1 MAGRFRRRA
10 ARRAVLV
17 VALAVLVDPVG
28 AVQALNSPTEQE
40 IERARDARER
50 TEQAVAD
57 VQARLAT
64 LAAELDEARI
74 RAAIA
79 VEAYNGARYE
89 LSRARLAEEAAAGE
103 AVEIRGQRSM
113 ADVELGRR
121 AAATY
126 RSGGGWSEL
135 SVVMRVVTD
144 ASIVDITEAL
154 ATVTRSQS
162 VVHGRWSGAL
172 DEAEVA
178 VRAAERQVVE
188 RAAAEG
194 DAAETL
200 ERAKRA
206 VSEHEDAVARASATR
221 DELMLELAAVR
232 GTTAELEH
240 DRQRAEDQREQAERE
255 RAAQQQA
262 EPAQHEE
269 AADDT
274 GPERTQRDD
283 AETGESAAPRPADE
297 AEPVASSAPEPAATS
312 ASRPGT
318 SFAGAAAAARA
329 IDYARAQIGKP
340 YVWAGAGPA
349 GFDCSGLTMRA
360 WEHGGVRLTHWSVAQ
375 ARQTVAVPYS
385 DLRPGDLIFW
395 SENDAPSGTYHVAL
409 YIGGGE
415 MIHAP
420 SPGGHVEVRDV
431 FYWRTP
437 SFYARVPA

>member
-1 MAGRFRRRA
+1 MAGQFRQRA

-28 AVQALNSPTEQE
+28 AVQALNSPAEQE
-40 IERARDARER
+40 IERARDAQER

-57 VQARLAT
+57 VQARLAA

-89 LSRARLAEEAAAGE
+89 LSRARLHEEAAAGE
-103 AVEIRGQRSM
+103 AVEIRGERSA

-135 SVVMRVVTD
+135 SVVMNVVTD
-144 ASIVDITEAL
+144 ASIVDISEAL

-162 VVHGRWSGAL
+162 VVHDRWSGAL
-172 DEAEVA
+172 DEAESA
-178 VRAAERQVVE
+178 VRAAERQVAELAATE
-188 RAAAEG
+188 RAAEQA
-194 DAAETL
+194 L
-200 ERAKRA
+200 ERAKQA
-206 VSEHEDAVARASATR
+206 VTEHEDAVARAAAMR
-221 DELMLELAAVR
+221 DALILELAAAR
-232 GTTAELEH
+232 GTTAELER
-240 DRQRAEDQREQAERE
+240 DRQRAQEQGEQAERE
-255 RAAQQQA
+255 RAARQQA
-262 EPAQHEE
+262 ERGQREDAPEE
-269 AADDT
+269 P
-274 GPERTQRDD
+274 GPESTQRDD
-283 AETGESAAPRPADE
+283 AETEESAAPAPADE
-297 AEPVASSAPEPAATS
+297 AGPATSAPEPAASSTIE
-312 ASRPGT
+312 AGT

-360 WEHGGVRLTHWSVAQ
+360 WERGGVQLTHWSVAQ
-375 ARQTVAVPYS
+375 ARQTVTVPYS

-420 SPGGHVEVRDV
+420 SPGGHVEIRDV